1 MKTTIRTKQL
11 TTYVLPAIAIGLVF
25 VIFPVTFSLVGYIQF
40 FVGLFQLAIA
50 LFKLIY
56 LFLKYKT
63 VPLPLKHY
71 WLAVAIYF
79 SVMAL
84 GGLLINIQPY
94 DFSKLYFISNIIDKI
109 FNHPAPATLMTHFFR
124 EFIPP
129 LVTL

>member
-94 DFSKLYFISNIIDKI
+94 DFSKLYSSIGLFYLGLAWGIAIY
-109 FNHPAPATLMTHFFR
+109 HFKRILF
-124 EFIPP
+124 
-129 LVTL
+129 L